1 MITFFEGNIGA
12 VNVFNHFEYTASDY
26 RSSSQFMTRVSTM
39 NTASVITATVS
50 GGNCGGTAVVR
61 FRPSEAVATYFRSG
75 TQAGW
80 QPITNV
86 EVVSGTVNAIP
97 NTVWTGSG
105 SNTGFILARDQGAT
119 FASSYNPNNGWDYC
133 NGNYGTS
140 GHLQLSVTSSFFE
153 NTIGSPHVFNNF
165 EYTSY
170 HFVSSDRFLSRA
182 SGLTSSSLITATVSG
197 GNCGG
202 TASVQ
207 FGINSAIASYFRDG
221 VQAQWQLLTD
231 PRVISGTVNS
241 IPNYI
246 WTGSGSNTGFILSRD
261 GIQSATFASSY
272 NPNSGWDY
280 CNGNYGTSGHI
291 SLTYT
296 N

>member
-1 MITFFEGNIGA
+1 MIGI
-12 VNVFNHFEYTASDY
+12 
-26 RSSSQFMTRVSTM
+26 
-39 NTASVITATVS
+39 ITIISGTLEVATVGLVDS
-50 GGNCGGTAVVR
+50 LC
-61 FRPSEAVATYFRSG
+61 FLFC
-75 TQAGW
+75 
-80 QPITNV
+80 V
-86 EVVSGTVNAIP
+86 EGTVNAIP

-221 VQAQWQLLTD
+221 VQAQWQLLTN
-231 PRVISGTVNS
+231 PRVISG
-241 IPNYI
+241 
-246 WTGSGSNTGFILSRD
+246 
-261 GIQSATFASSY
+261 QM
-272 NPNSGWDY
+272 
-280 CNGNYGTSGHI
+280 
-291 SLTYT
+291 
-296 N
+296 